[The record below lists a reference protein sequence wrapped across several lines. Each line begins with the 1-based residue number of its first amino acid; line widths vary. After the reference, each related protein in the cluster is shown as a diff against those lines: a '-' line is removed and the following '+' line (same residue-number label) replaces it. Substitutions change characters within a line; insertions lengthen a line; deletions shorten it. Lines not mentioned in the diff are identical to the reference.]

1 MGKIKDFGIK
11 EVGDSLWR
19 ITSILCYFPSHGE
32 RTMHLFDITD
42 KGKMLKS
49 DHEQIF

>member
-11 EVGDSLWR
+11 EVVDSLWR
-19 ITSILCYFPSHGE
+19 ITSKLCYFPSHVE
-32 RTMHLFDITD
+32 RTMHLFDIID

-49 DHEQIF
+49 DHEEIF

>member
-1 MGKIKDFGIK
+1 MGKIKDFGIQ
-11 EVGDSLWR
+11 EVVDSLWR
-19 ITSILCYFPSHGE
+19 ITSKLCYFPSHIE

-49 DHEQIF
+49 EQVF